1 MINVKLTERD
11 ELRGERERARESE
24 YSERL
29 ASIYRS
35 ARGSD
40 VDTSRASA

>member
-1 MINVKLTERD
+1 MINLKLTERD
-11 ELRGERERARESE
+11 GLRGERERESE

-40 VDTSRASA
+40 VDASRASA

>member
-1 MINVKLTERD
+1 MINLKLTERD
-11 ELRGERERARESE
+11 GLRGERESE